1 MKYFKNLNKMK
12 ENEEKIN
19 TFNQNIAQKSKE
31 DKENLHYKKIKIKIK
46 TVKNDDIDLNYIS
59 NNNFDNLNKINFPEN
74 DENEDINDKEEVKD
88 EKDNFMFEDINNQL
102 DEILENIE
110 NDGIEEINKKIKLL
124 NEDQNMFNTISYS
137 DNKKDKDIN
146 FKKIDNKNKF
156 NHKRNK
162 IPSDKNNNI
171 HINNNYKHFNQNN
184 RHNLFENRNI
194 SNNTNNRYLFSSLY
208 NTHRNWKEEDN
219 CNNEDNDNYMNKTN
233 ISLFYKYNKYNF
245 KKSDEE

>member
-1 MKYFKNLNKMK
+1 MK
-12 ENEEKIN
+12 ENEEKN
-19 TFNQNIAQKSKE
+19 SNFNQNISQKIKE
-31 DKENLHYKKIKIKIK
+31 DKDLHYKKIKIKTI
-46 TVKNDDIDLNYIS
+46 KNDDIDHNYIS
-59 NNNFDNLNKINFPEN
+59 NNNLDNLNKINFPEK
-74 DENEDINDKEEVKD
+74 DENEDIKDNEEVKD

-124 NEDQNMFNTISYS
+124 NEDKNMFNTISYS

-162 IPSDKNNNI
+162 IPNDKNNNI

-194 SNNTNNRYLFSSLY
+194 SNNANNRYLFSSLY

-219 CNNEDNDNYMNKTN
+219 CNNEDTDNYMNKTN

-245 KKSDEE
+245 KKSD

>member
-1 MKYFKNLNKMK
+1 MK
-12 ENEEKIN
+12 ENEEKN
-19 TFNQNIAQKSKE
+19 SNFNQNISQKSKE
-31 DKENLHYKKIKIKIK
+31 DKDLHYKKIKIKAN
-46 TVKNDDIDLNYIS
+46 KNDDNDNDNDLNYNP
-59 NNNFDNLNKINFPEN
+59 NNNFDNLNKINFPEKN
-74 DENEDINDKEEVKD
+74 EKEEDIHDTEEVTD
-88 EKDNFMFEDINNQL
+88 EKNNFMFEDINNQL

-124 NEDQNMFNTISYS
+124 NEDKNMFNTISYS
-137 DNKKDKDIN
+137 DNQKENDMN

-162 IPSDKNNNI
+162 IPSNKNNNN
-171 HINNNYKHFNQNN
+171 HINNYKHFNQNN

-194 SNNTNNRYLFSSLY
+194 SNNNNRYMFSSLY

-219 CNNEDNDNYMNKTN
+219 CNNEEDNDNYMNKTN

-245 KKSDEE
+245 KKGDEE

>member
-1 MKYFKNLNKMK
+1 MK
-12 ENEEKIN
+12 ENEEKKS
-19 TFNQNIAQKSKE
+19 TFNQNVTQKSKE
-31 DKENLHYKKIKIKIK
+31 DKENLHYKKIKIKA
-46 TVKNDDIDLNYIS
+46 VKNDDIDLNYIS
-59 NNNFDNLNKINFPEN
+59 NNNNSDNLNKINLPEKN
-74 DENEDINDKEEVKD
+74 ENEDINDNEEVSD

-110 NDGIEEINKKIKLL
+110 NDGIDEINKKIKQL
-124 NEDQNMFNTISYS
+124 NEDKNMFNTISYS
-137 DNKKDKDIN
+137 DYKKDKDIN

-162 IPSDKNNNI
+162 VPSDKNNNI
-171 HINNNYKHFNQNN
+171 HINNYKHFNQNN

-194 SNNTNNRYLFSSLY
+194 SNNNNNRYLFSSLY

-219 CNNEDNDNYMNKTN
+219 CNNEDTDNYMNKTN

>member
-1 MKYFKNLNKMK
+1 MK
-12 ENEEKIN
+12 ENEEKN
-19 TFNQNIAQKSKE
+19 SNFNQNISQKIKE
-31 DKENLHYKKIKIKIK
+31 DKDLHYKKIKIKS
-46 TVKNDDIDLNYIS
+46 VKNDDTDPNYIPKS
-59 NNNFDNLNKINFPEN
+59 NFDNLNKINFPEN
-74 DENEDINDKEEVKD
+74 NENEEDIHDKEEEVTD
-88 EKDNFMFEDINNQL
+88 EKNNFMFEDINNQL

-124 NEDQNMFNTISYS
+124 NEDKNMFNTISYS
-137 DNKKDKDIN
+137 ESQKEKDIN

-162 IPSDKNNNI
+162 MPSDKNNNN
-171 HINNNYKHFNQNN
+171 HINNYKHFNQNN
-184 RHNLFENRNI
+184 KHNLFENRNI
-194 SNNTNNRYLFSSLY
+194 SNNNNNRYLFSSLY

-245 KKSDEE
+245 KKGDEE

>member
-1 MKYFKNLNKMK
+1 MK
-12 ENEEKIN
+12 ENEEKN
-19 TFNQNIAQKSKE
+19 STFNQNIAQKSKE
-31 DKENLHYKKIKIKIK
+31 DKENLHYKKIKIKA
-46 TVKNDDIDLNYIS
+46 VKNNDDIGPNYIS
-59 NNNFDNLNKINFPEN
+59 NNNFDNLNKINFPEK
-74 DENEDINDKEEVKD
+74 DEDKDINDNEEVHD
-88 EKDNFMFEDINNQL
+88 EKDNFLFEDINNQL

-124 NEDQNMFNTISYS
+124 NEDKNMFNTISYS
-137 DNKKDKDIN
+137 DNKKDEDIN

-171 HINNNYKHFNQNN
+171 HINNYKHFNQNN

-194 SNNTNNRYLFSSLY
+194 SNNANNRYLFSSLN
-208 NTHRNWKEEDN
+208 NTYRNWKEEDN
-219 CNNEDNDNYMNKTN
+219 CNNEDSDNYMNKTN
-233 ISLFYKYNKYNF
+233 ISLFYKYNKYNY

>member
-1 MKYFKNLNKMK
+1 MK
-12 ENEEKIN
+12 ENEEKKS
-19 TFNQNIAQKSKE
+19 TFNQNVTQKSKE
-31 DKENLHYKKIKIKIK
+31 DKENLHYKKIKIKA
-46 TVKNDDIDLNYIS
+46 VKNDDIDLNYIS
-59 NNNFDNLNKINFPEN
+59 NNNNSDNLNKINLPEKN
-74 DENEDINDKEEVKD
+74 ENEDINDNEEVSD

-110 NDGIEEINKKIKLL
+110 NDGIDEINKKIKQL
-124 NEDQNMFNTISYS
+124 NEDKNMFNTISYS
-137 DNKKDKDIN
+137 DYKKDKDIN

-162 IPSDKNNNI
+162 VPSDKNNNI
-171 HINNNYKHFNQNN
+171 HINNYKHFNQNN

-194 SNNTNNRYLFSSLY
+194 SNNNNRYLFSSLY

-219 CNNEDNDNYMNKTN
+219 CNNEDTDNYMNKTN